1 MRSTLVGL
9 IYGSVTMFFLSFII
23 ALLANFGAVVM
34 SFGGWLWFFLI
45 SIFPVA
51 IISGIS
57 GYFQAFRSVRLW
69 VYWIL
74 CAFLGF
80 IIVLYAGSVG
90 TTMMLI
96 LKYGFEY
103 VMNTSNPANGIMH
116 DYFKLAPKYALMIL
130 PVSTLFFALWLKAL
144 QALLTYVE
152 NKNRRR

>member
-1 MRSTLVGL
+1 
-9 IYGSVTMFFLSFII
+9 MFFLSFII
-23 ALLANFGAVVM
+23 ALLANFGAGGM

-57 GYFQAFRSVRLW
+57 GYFQAFRRVRLC
-69 VYWIL
+69 VYWFL

-90 TTMMLI
+90 TTVILI

-103 VMNTSNPANGIMH
+103 VMNTSSPANGIMH
-116 DYFKLAPKYALMIL
+116 EYFKLAPKYALMLL
-130 PVSTLFFALWLKAL
+130 PVSTPFLALWFKIMNAF
-144 QALLTYVE
+144 LLYVE
-152 NKNRRR
+152 NKSKSVRT